1 MVPDVNDPHGTNS
14 LIKETALTEEGNI
27 VNGCGD
33 SANRHDIL
41 AGSQSDGTAFTAA
54 EDRIC
59 GNGS

>member
-1 MVPDVNDPHGTNS
+1 VNDLHGTNS
-14 LIKETALTEEGNI
+14 LIKQTALTEKSNI

-33 SANRHDIL
+33 SPNRHDIL
-41 AGSQSDGTAFTAA
+41 AGSQFDGTAFTAA